1 MEAAGAVRRPGN
13 EYWCRKRRVRMKSMM
28 KKTTLREI
36 RESLGRYLAIMA
48 IVALGV
54 GLFAGLKIT
63 KTVMVGS
70 ADAFWQAQQLYDY
83 RLVSTLGFEEED
95 VQALAQK
102 ADVRAVQGAM
112 EADVLYTDEQGNDK
126 VLKAHSILEN
136 INMLETVA
144 GRLPESDTE
153 CVVDDHLYGEEV
165 IGSKIVLSGD
175 NDQDDLDSFR
185 YTEYTIV
192 GTVRSPLY
200 VQFERGTTSL
210 GNGSVSGFVYLLPEG
225 FATDYYTDIY
235 VKFGEDAQVYSDE
248 YDAYMDEREAQ
259 WETYC
264 EEQGERRY
272 QSIMTEAEEELAD
285 AEQELADEKAEAEV
299 ELADAKQ
306 ELTDA
311 EKEIAD
317 GEKKLEDG
325 EQELADNKEVIAQ
338 KEQELADARAAL
350 EAQEAELAS
359 QEEALA
365 GMMQGQAAGMQYQM
379 PADMAGQAAQGQAGG
394 MTQEQMYAGMAGEA
408 LQGQAGGITQGEMYA
423 GAGQMSAAQ
432 QLQMARQQL
441 EAGKAQIEEGEA
453 ELRKARGQIWDAGE
467 EIEESRQE
475 LADARQ
481 EVEDGWQEYN
491 DAKAEFDEKIADAEQ
506 KLADARA
513 EIADIEKPDTYV
525 LGRETNTGYVCFES
539 DSSIVEGI
547 ANVFPVFFFLVA
559 ALVCMTTMNRMVE
572 EQRTQI
578 GVLKALGY
586 GEARIMGK
594 YLFYS
599 GSAAFT
605 GCVAGYL
612 AGIRLFPLVIWQAYG
627 VMYRFGGIVYA
638 FDWATA
644 VLCLAVSLLCSMGTT
659 WASCR
664 HELREVAAELMRPK
678 SPKAGKRIFLEWI
691 PFIWNR
697 MKFLHKVSV
706 RNIIRYK
713 RRFLM
718 MVIGI
723 SGCTALLLTGF
734 AIRDSV
740 TTVADRQFEEI
751 QTYAVGVTLKDG
763 VTKEDLS
770 LLEELDQIV
779 ADNGGDYG
787 LAVETSMDLE
797 TADGIKSVK
806 LIAAAEPESFGAYFD
821 LHTPAGESIA
831 YPQAGEVVICN
842 KLSERYRIRAGDTIT
857 LFNEDREELQ
867 AVVSGVCENYI
878 YNYVYVNEETYRK
891 ATGETG
897 YQSVYVNLPA
907 EADVYGVGASL
918 MKAEHVTAVAVNRD
932 MLLRVS
938 RMMTS
943 MNYIVFVIIACA
955 GALAFIVLYNLNNI
969 NITERIREI
978 ATIKVLGFYKK
989 ETATY
994 VFRENTVLTGIGCA
1008 VGLVLGR
1015 LLHIYVMHEVDID
1028 MMSFDVHVEPVS
1040 YLLSI
1045 LLTFVFTWLINR
1057 IMSGKL
1063 DKINMAESLKSVD

>member
-1 MEAAGAVRRPGN
+1 
-13 EYWCRKRRVRMKSMM
+13 MKSMM

-235 VKFGEDAQVYSDE
+235 VKFEEDAQVYSDE

-325 EQELADNKEVIAQ
+325 EQELADNKEIIAQ

-379 PADMAGQAAQGQAGG
+379 PADMA
-394 MTQEQMYAGMAGEA
+394 
-408 LQGQAGGITQGEMYA
+408 
-423 GAGQMSAAQ
+423 
-432 QLQMARQQL
+432 RQQL

-453 ELRKARGQIWDAGE
+453 ELRKARGQIRDAGE

-491 DAKAEFDEKIADAEQ
+491 DAKAEFDEKIVDAEQ

-599 GSAAFT
+599 GSAAST

-821 LHTPAGESIA
+821 LHTPAGEPIA

>member
-235 VKFGEDAQVYSDE
+235 VKFEEDAQVYSDE

-325 EQELADNKEVIAQ
+325 EQELADNKRIIAQ

-379 PADMAGQAAQGQAGG
+379 PADMA
-394 MTQEQMYAGMAGEA
+394 
-408 LQGQAGGITQGEMYA
+408 
-423 GAGQMSAAQ
+423 
-432 QLQMARQQL
+432 RQQL

-453 ELRKARGQIWDAGE
+453 ELRKARGQIRDAGE

-627 VMYRFGGIVYA
+627 MMYRFGGIVYA

-644 VLCLAVSLLCSMGTT
+644 VLCLAASLLCSMGTT

-821 LHTPAGESIA
+821 LHTPAGEPIA

-897 YQSVYVNLPA
+897 YQSAYVNLPE
-907 EADVYGVGASL
+907 EADVYVVGASL

>member
-1 MEAAGAVRRPGN
+1 
-13 EYWCRKRRVRMKSMM
+13 MKSMM

-235 VKFGEDAQVYSDE
+235 VKFEEDAQVYSDE

-325 EQELADNKEVIAQ
+325 EQELADNKEIIAQ

-365 GMMQGQAAGMQYQM
+365 GMIQGQAAGMQYQM
-379 PADMAGQAAQGQAGG
+379 PAD
-394 MTQEQMYAGMAGEA
+394 
-408 LQGQAGGITQGEMYA
+408 
-423 GAGQMSAAQ
+423 
-432 QLQMARQQL
+432 MARQQL

-453 ELRKARGQIWDAGE
+453 ELRKARGQIRDAGE

-491 DAKAEFDEKIADAEQ
+491 DAKAEFDEKIVDAEQ

-599 GSAAFT
+599 GSAAST

-821 LHTPAGESIA
+821 LHTPAGEPIA

-955 GALAFIVLYNLNNI
+955 GALAFIVLYNLNKS

-978 ATIKVLGFYKK
+978 ATIKVLGFYRR
-989 ETATY
+989 ETNAY
-994 VFRENTVLTGIGCA
+994 VFRENVLLSALGMA
-1008 VGLVLGR
+1008 LGLGLGH
-1015 LLHIYVMHEVDID
+1015 LLHRFVMSEIRVDMIAFHIYVRPI
-1028 MMSFDVHVEPVS
+1028 S
-1040 YLLSI
+1040 YVYSGILTLL
-1045 LLTFVFTWLINR
+1045 FAWLVNLA
-1057 IMSGKL
+1057 MGGKL
-1063 DKINMAESLKSVD
+1063 ESISMTESLKSVD

>member
-48 IVALGV
+48 SVALGV

-235 VKFGEDAQVYSDE
+235 VKFEEDAQVYSDE

-338 KEQELADARAAL
+338 KERELADARAAL

-379 PADMAGQAAQGQAGG
+379 PADMD
-394 MTQEQMYAGMAGEA
+394 
-408 LQGQAGGITQGEMYA
+408 
-423 GAGQMSAAQ
+423 
-432 QLQMARQQL
+432 RQQL
-441 EAGKAQIEEGEA
+441 EAGKAQIKEGEA
-453 ELRKARGQIWDAGE
+453 ELRKARGQIRDAGE

-821 LHTPAGESIA
+821 LHTPAGEPIA

>member
-1 MEAAGAVRRPGN
+1 
-13 EYWCRKRRVRMKSMM
+13 MKSMM

-63 KTVMVGS
+63 ETVMVGS

-235 VKFGEDAQVYSDE
+235 VKFEEDAQVYSDE

-306 ELTDA
+306 ELADA

-325 EQELADNKEVIAQ
+325 EQELADNKEIIAQ

-350 EAQEAELAS
+350 EAQEAELAA

-365 GMMQGQAAGMQYQM
+365 GMMQGQMSAG
-379 PADMAGQAAQGQAGG
+379 MAGQAS
-394 MTQEQMYAGMAGEA
+394 
-408 LQGQAGGITQGEMYA
+408 QGQAGGITQGEMYA

-453 ELRKARGQIWDAGE
+453 ELRKARGQIRDAGE

-491 DAKAEFDEKIADAEQ
+491 DAKAEFDEKIVDAEQ

-740 TTVADRQFEEI
+740 TTVAGRQFEEI

-821 LHTPAGESIA
+821 LHTPAGEPIA

-842 KLSERYRIRAGDTIT
+842 KLSESYRIRAGDIIT

-938 RMMTS
+938 RMMMS

-1028 MMSFDVHVEPVS
+1028 MMSFDVHVELVS

>member
-235 VKFGEDAQVYSDE
+235 VKFEEDAQVYSDE

-338 KEQELADARAAL
+338 KERELADARAAL

-379 PADMAGQAAQGQAGG
+379 PADMA
-394 MTQEQMYAGMAGEA
+394 
-408 LQGQAGGITQGEMYA
+408 
-423 GAGQMSAAQ
+423 
-432 QLQMARQQL
+432 RQQL

-453 ELRKARGQIWDAGE
+453 ELRKARGQIRDAGE

-513 EIADIEKPDTYV
+513 DIADIEKPDTYV

-586 GEARIMGK
+586 GEAGIMGK
-594 YLFYS
+594 YLFDS

-821 LHTPAGESIA
+821 LHTPAGEPIA

-842 KLSERYRIRAGDTIT
+842 KLSERYRIRAGDIIT

-867 AVVSGVCENYI
+867 AAVSGVCENYI

-897 YQSVYVNLPA
+897 YQSVYVNLPE
-907 EADVYGVGASL
+907 EADVYVVGASL

>member
-1 MEAAGAVRRPGN
+1 
-13 EYWCRKRRVRMKSMM
+13 MKSMM

-235 VKFGEDAQVYSDE
+235 VKFEEDAQVYSDE

-338 KEQELADARAAL
+338 KERELADARAAL

-379 PADMAGQAAQGQAGG
+379 PADMA
-394 MTQEQMYAGMAGEA
+394 
-408 LQGQAGGITQGEMYA
+408 
-423 GAGQMSAAQ
+423 
-432 QLQMARQQL
+432 RQQL

-453 ELRKARGQIWDAGE
+453 ELRKARGQIRDAGE

-821 LHTPAGESIA
+821 LHTPAGEPIA
-831 YPQAGEVVICN
+831 YPQAREVVICN

>member
-235 VKFGEDAQVYSDE
+235 VKFEEDAQVYSDE

-338 KEQELADARAAL
+338 KERELADARAAL

-379 PADMAGQAAQGQAGG
+379 PADMA
-394 MTQEQMYAGMAGEA
+394 
-408 LQGQAGGITQGEMYA
+408 
-423 GAGQMSAAQ
+423 
-432 QLQMARQQL
+432 RQQL

-453 ELRKARGQIWDAGE
+453 ELRKARGQIRDAGE

-612 AGIRLFPLVIWQAYG
+612 AGIRMFPLVIWQAYG
-627 VMYRFGGIVYA
+627 MMYRFDGIVYA

-644 VLCLAVSLLCSMGTT
+644 VLCLAASLLCSMGTT

-821 LHTPAGESIA
+821 LHTPAGEPIA

-897 YQSVYVNLPA
+897 YQSAYVNLPE
-907 EADVYGVGASL
+907 EADVYVVGAAL

>member
-235 VKFGEDAQVYSDE
+235 VKFEEDAQVYSDE

-338 KEQELADARAAL
+338 KERELADARAAL

-379 PADMAGQAAQGQAGG
+379 PADMA
-394 MTQEQMYAGMAGEA
+394 
-408 LQGQAGGITQGEMYA
+408 
-423 GAGQMSAAQ
+423 
-432 QLQMARQQL
+432 RQQL

-453 ELRKARGQIWDAGE
+453 ELRKARGQIRDAGE

-821 LHTPAGESIA
+821 LHTPAGEPIA
-831 YPQAGEVVICN
+831 YPQAREVVICN

-867 AVVSGVCENYI
+867 AAVSGVCENYI

>member
-1 MEAAGAVRRPGN
+1 
-13 EYWCRKRRVRMKSMM
+13 MKSMM

-235 VKFGEDAQVYSDE
+235 VKFEEDAQVYSDE

-338 KEQELADARAAL
+338 KERELADARAAL

-379 PADMAGQAAQGQAGG
+379 PADMA
-394 MTQEQMYAGMAGEA
+394 
-408 LQGQAGGITQGEMYA
+408 
-423 GAGQMSAAQ
+423 
-432 QLQMARQQL
+432 RQQL

-453 ELRKARGQIWDAGE
+453 ELRKARGQIRDAGE

-821 LHTPAGESIA
+821 LHTPAGEPIA

-842 KLSERYRIRAGDTIT
+842 KLSERYRIRVGDTIT

>member
-1 MEAAGAVRRPGN
+1 
-13 EYWCRKRRVRMKSMM
+13 MKSMM

-235 VKFGEDAQVYSDE
+235 VKFEEDAQVYSDE

-306 ELTDA
+306 ELADA
-311 EKEIAD
+311 GTEITD

-325 EQELADNKEVIAQ
+325 ERELADNKEVIAQ
-338 KEQELADARAAL
+338 KERELADARAAL

-379 PADMAGQAAQGQAGG
+379 PADMA
-394 MTQEQMYAGMAGEA
+394 
-408 LQGQAGGITQGEMYA
+408 
-423 GAGQMSAAQ
+423 
-432 QLQMARQQL
+432 RQQL

-453 ELRKARGQIWDAGE
+453 ELRKARGQIRDAGE

-821 LHTPAGESIA
+821 LHTPAGEPIA

>member
-235 VKFGEDAQVYSDE
+235 VKFEEDAQVYSDE

-306 ELTDA
+306 ELADA

-325 EQELADNKEVIAQ
+325 EQELADNKEIIAQ

-379 PADMAGQAAQGQAGG
+379 PADMA
-394 MTQEQMYAGMAGEA
+394 
-408 LQGQAGGITQGEMYA
+408 
-423 GAGQMSAAQ
+423 
-432 QLQMARQQL
+432 RQQL

-453 ELRKARGQIWDAGE
+453 ELRKARGQIRDAGE

-821 LHTPAGESIA
+821 LHTPAGEPIA

-842 KLSERYRIRAGDTIT
+842 KLSESYRIRAGDIIT

-897 YQSVYVNLPA
+897 YQSAYVNLPE
-907 EADVYGVGASL
+907 EADVYVVGASL

>member
-235 VKFGEDAQVYSDE
+235 VKFEEDAQVYSDE

-338 KEQELADARAAL
+338 KERELADARAAL

-379 PADMAGQAAQGQAGG
+379 PADMA
-394 MTQEQMYAGMAGEA
+394 
-408 LQGQAGGITQGEMYA
+408 
-423 GAGQMSAAQ
+423 
-432 QLQMARQQL
+432 RQQL

-453 ELRKARGQIWDAGE
+453 ELRKARGQIRDAGE

-821 LHTPAGESIA
+821 LHTPAGEPIA

-842 KLSERYRIRAGDTIT
+842 KLSESYRIRAGDIIT

-897 YQSVYVNLPA
+897 YQSAYVNLPA

>member
-235 VKFGEDAQVYSDE
+235 VKFEEDAQVYSDE

-338 KEQELADARAAL
+338 KERELADARAAL

-379 PADMAGQAAQGQAGG
+379 PADMA
-394 MTQEQMYAGMAGEA
+394 
-408 LQGQAGGITQGEMYA
+408 
-423 GAGQMSAAQ
+423 
-432 QLQMARQQL
+432 RQQL

-453 ELRKARGQIWDAGE
+453 ELRKARGQIRDAGE

-821 LHTPAGESIA
+821 LHTPAGEPIA
-831 YPQAGEVVICN
+831 YPQAREVVICN

-897 YQSVYVNLPA
+897 YQSAYVNLPE
-907 EADVYGVGASL
+907 EADVYVVGASL

>member
-1 MEAAGAVRRPGN
+1 
-13 EYWCRKRRVRMKSMM
+13 MKSMM

-136 INMLETVA
+136 INMLETGA

-235 VKFGEDAQVYSDE
+235 VKFEEDAQVYSDE

-325 EQELADNKEVIAQ
+325 EQELADNKEIIAQ

-379 PADMAGQAAQGQAGG
+379 PADMA
-394 MTQEQMYAGMAGEA
+394 
-408 LQGQAGGITQGEMYA
+408 
-423 GAGQMSAAQ
+423 
-432 QLQMARQQL
+432 RQQL

-453 ELRKARGQIWDAGE
+453 ELRKARGQIRDAGE

-491 DAKAEFDEKIADAEQ
+491 DAKAEFDEKIVDAEQ

-513 EIADIEKPDTYV
+513 DIADIEKPDTYV

-599 GSAAFT
+599 GSAAST

-821 LHTPAGESIA
+821 LHTPAGEPIA

>member
-1 MEAAGAVRRPGN
+1 
-13 EYWCRKRRVRMKSMM
+13 MKSMM

-175 NDQDDLDSFR
+175 NDQDDLDNFR

-235 VKFGEDAQVYSDE
+235 VKFEEDAQVYSDE

-325 EQELADNKEVIAQ
+325 EQELADNKEIIAQ

-379 PADMAGQAAQGQAGG
+379 PADMA
-394 MTQEQMYAGMAGEA
+394 
-408 LQGQAGGITQGEMYA
+408 
-423 GAGQMSAAQ
+423 
-432 QLQMARQQL
+432 RQQL

-453 ELRKARGQIWDAGE
+453 ELRKARGQIRDAGE

-821 LHTPAGESIA
+821 LHTPAGEPIA

-897 YQSVYVNLPA
+897 YQSAYVNLPE
-907 EADVYGVGASL
+907 EADVYVVGASL

>member
-1 MEAAGAVRRPGN
+1 
-13 EYWCRKRRVRMKSMM
+13 MKSMM

-235 VKFGEDAQVYSDE
+235 VKFEEDAQVYSDE

-272 QSIMTEAEEELAD
+272 QSIMTEAEKELAD

-306 ELTDA
+306 ELADA

-325 EQELADNKEVIAQ
+325 EQELADNKRIIAQ

-379 PADMAGQAAQGQAGG
+379 PADMA
-394 MTQEQMYAGMAGEA
+394 
-408 LQGQAGGITQGEMYA
+408 
-423 GAGQMSAAQ
+423 
-432 QLQMARQQL
+432 RQQL

-453 ELRKARGQIWDAGE
+453 ELRKARGQIRDAGE

-763 VTKEDLS
+763 VTKEELS

-797 TADGIKSVK
+797 TADGIQSVK

-821 LHTPAGESIA
+821 LHTPAGEPIA

-897 YQSVYVNLPA
+897 YQSAYVNLPE
-907 EADVYGVGASL
+907 EADVYVVGASL

>member
-235 VKFGEDAQVYSDE
+235 VKFEEDAQVYSDE

-338 KEQELADARAAL
+338 KERELADARAAL

-379 PADMAGQAAQGQAGG
+379 PADMA
-394 MTQEQMYAGMAGEA
+394 
-408 LQGQAGGITQGEMYA
+408 
-423 GAGQMSAAQ
+423 
-432 QLQMARQQL
+432 RQQL

-453 ELRKARGQIWDAGE
+453 ELRKARGQIRDAGE

-821 LHTPAGESIA
+821 LHTPAGEPIA
-831 YPQAGEVVICN
+831 YPQAREVVICN

>member
-1 MEAAGAVRRPGN
+1 
-13 EYWCRKRRVRMKSMM
+13 MKSMM

-235 VKFGEDAQVYSDE
+235 VKFEEDAQVYSDE

-306 ELTDA
+306 ELTDV

-338 KEQELADARAAL
+338 KERELADARAAL

-379 PADMAGQAAQGQAGG
+379 PADMA
-394 MTQEQMYAGMAGEA
+394 
-408 LQGQAGGITQGEMYA
+408 
-423 GAGQMSAAQ
+423 
-432 QLQMARQQL
+432 RQQL
-441 EAGKAQIEEGEA
+441 EAGKAQIKEGEA
-453 ELRKARGQIWDAGE
+453 ELRKARGQIRDAGE

-821 LHTPAGESIA
+821 LHTPAGEPIA

-842 KLSERYRIRAGDTIT
+842 KLSERYRIRVGDTIT

-1028 MMSFDVHVEPVS
+1028 MMSFDVHVELVS

>member
-235 VKFGEDAQVYSDE
+235 VKFEEDAQVYSDE

-338 KEQELADARAAL
+338 KERELADARAAL

-379 PADMAGQAAQGQAGG
+379 PADMD
-394 MTQEQMYAGMAGEA
+394 
-408 LQGQAGGITQGEMYA
+408 
-423 GAGQMSAAQ
+423 
-432 QLQMARQQL
+432 RQQL
-441 EAGKAQIEEGEA
+441 EAGKAQIKEGEA
-453 ELRKARGQIWDAGE
+453 ELRKARGQIRDAGE

-821 LHTPAGESIA
+821 LHTPAGEPIA

>member
-235 VKFGEDAQVYSDE
+235 VKFEEDAQVYSDE

-306 ELTDA
+306 ELADA

-338 KEQELADARAAL
+338 KERELADARAAL

-379 PADMAGQAAQGQAGG
+379 PADMA
-394 MTQEQMYAGMAGEA
+394 
-408 LQGQAGGITQGEMYA
+408 
-423 GAGQMSAAQ
+423 
-432 QLQMARQQL
+432 RQQL

-453 ELRKARGQIWDAGE
+453 ELRKARGQIRDAGE

-513 EIADIEKPDTYV
+513 DIADIEKPDTYV

-586 GEARIMGK
+586 GEAGIMGK

-821 LHTPAGESIA
+821 LHTPAGEPIA

-897 YQSVYVNLPA
+897 YQSVYVNLPE
-907 EADVYGVGASL
+907 EADVYVVGASL

>member
-1 MEAAGAVRRPGN
+1 
-13 EYWCRKRRVRMKSMM
+13 MKSMM

-235 VKFGEDAQVYSDE
+235 VKFEEDAQVYSDE

-325 EQELADNKEVIAQ
+325 EQELADNKRIIAQ

-379 PADMAGQAAQGQAGG
+379 PADMA
-394 MTQEQMYAGMAGEA
+394 
-408 LQGQAGGITQGEMYA
+408 
-423 GAGQMSAAQ
+423 
-432 QLQMARQQL
+432 RQQL

-453 ELRKARGQIWDAGE
+453 ELRKARGQIRDAGE

-821 LHTPAGESIA
+821 LHTPAGEPIA

>member
-1 MEAAGAVRRPGN
+1 
-13 EYWCRKRRVRMKSMM
+13 MKSMM

-235 VKFGEDAQVYSDE
+235 VKFEEDAQVYSDE

-338 KEQELADARAAL
+338 KERELADARAAL

-379 PADMAGQAAQGQAGG
+379 PADMA
-394 MTQEQMYAGMAGEA
+394 
-408 LQGQAGGITQGEMYA
+408 
-423 GAGQMSAAQ
+423 
-432 QLQMARQQL
+432 RQQL

-453 ELRKARGQIWDAGE
+453 ELRKARGQIRDAGE

-644 VLCLAVSLLCSMGTT
+644 VLCLAASLLCSMGTT

-821 LHTPAGESIA
+821 LHTPAGEPIA

>member
-1 MEAAGAVRRPGN
+1 
-13 EYWCRKRRVRMKSMM
+13 MKSMM

-235 VKFGEDAQVYSDE
+235 VKFEEDAQVYSDE

-272 QSIMTEAEEELAD
+272 QSIMTEAEKELAD

-325 EQELADNKEVIAQ
+325 EQELADNKRIIAQ

-379 PADMAGQAAQGQAGG
+379 PADMA
-394 MTQEQMYAGMAGEA
+394 
-408 LQGQAGGITQGEMYA
+408 
-423 GAGQMSAAQ
+423 
-432 QLQMARQQL
+432 RQQL

-453 ELRKARGQIWDAGE
+453 ELRKARGQIRDAGE

-821 LHTPAGESIA
+821 LHTPAGEPIA

-842 KLSERYRIRAGDTIT
+842 KLSECYRIRAGDTIT

-897 YQSVYVNLPA
+897 YQSAYVNLPE
-907 EADVYGVGASL
+907 EADVYVVGASL

>member
-235 VKFGEDAQVYSDE
+235 VKFEEDAQVYSDE

-338 KEQELADARAAL
+338 KERELADARAAL

-379 PADMAGQAAQGQAGG
+379 PADMA
-394 MTQEQMYAGMAGEA
+394 
-408 LQGQAGGITQGEMYA
+408 
-423 GAGQMSAAQ
+423 
-432 QLQMARQQL
+432 RQQL

-453 ELRKARGQIWDAGE
+453 ELRKARGQIRDAGE

-513 EIADIEKPDTYV
+513 KIADIEKPDTYV

-821 LHTPAGESIA
+821 LHTPAGEPIA

-897 YQSVYVNLPA
+897 YQSAYVNLPE
-907 EADVYGVGASL
+907 EADVYVVGASL

>member
-235 VKFGEDAQVYSDE
+235 VKFEEDAQVYSDE

-338 KEQELADARAAL
+338 KERELADARAAL

-379 PADMAGQAAQGQAGG
+379 PADMA
-394 MTQEQMYAGMAGEA
+394 
-408 LQGQAGGITQGEMYA
+408 
-423 GAGQMSAAQ
+423 
-432 QLQMARQQL
+432 RQQL

-453 ELRKARGQIWDAGE
+453 ELRKARGQIRDAGE

-578 GVLKALGY
+578 GLLKALGY

-821 LHTPAGESIA
+821 LHTPAGEPIA

-842 KLSERYRIRAGDTIT
+842 KLSERYRIRAGDIIT

-867 AVVSGVCENYI
+867 AAVSGVCENYI

-897 YQSVYVNLPA
+897 YQSVYVNLPE
-907 EADVYGVGASL
+907 EADVYVVGASL

>member
-1 MEAAGAVRRPGN
+1 
-13 EYWCRKRRVRMKSMM
+13 MKSMM

-235 VKFGEDAQVYSDE
+235 VKFEEDAQVYSDE

-338 KEQELADARAAL
+338 KERELADARAAL
-350 EAQEAELAS
+350 EEQEAELAS

-379 PADMAGQAAQGQAGG
+379 PADMA
-394 MTQEQMYAGMAGEA
+394 
-408 LQGQAGGITQGEMYA
+408 
-423 GAGQMSAAQ
+423 
-432 QLQMARQQL
+432 RQQL

-453 ELRKARGQIWDAGE
+453 ELRKARGQIRDAGE

-644 VLCLAVSLLCSMGTT
+644 VLCLAASLLCSMGTT

-821 LHTPAGESIA
+821 LHTPAGEPIA

-897 YQSVYVNLPA
+897 YQSVYVNLPE

>member
-1 MEAAGAVRRPGN
+1 
-13 EYWCRKRRVRMKSMM
+13 MKSMM

-144 GRLPESDTE
+144 GRMPENDTE

-235 VKFGEDAQVYSDE
+235 VKFEEDAQVYSDA

-306 ELTDA
+306 ELADA

-338 KEQELADARAAL
+338 KERELADARAAL
-350 EAQEAELAS
+350 EAQEAELVAA

-365 GMMQGQAAGMQYQM
+365 GMMQGQTAGVQYQM
-379 PADMAGQAAQGQAGG
+379 PAD
-394 MTQEQMYAGMAGEA
+394 
-408 LQGQAGGITQGEMYA
+408 
-423 GAGQMSAAQ
+423 
-432 QLQMARQQL
+432 MARQQL

-453 ELRKARGQIWDAGE
+453 ELRKARGQIRDAGE

-513 EIADIEKPDTYV
+513 DIADIEKPDTYV

-821 LHTPAGESIA
+821 LHTPAGEPIA

-897 YQSVYVNLPA
+897 YQSAYVNLPE
-907 EADVYGVGASL
+907 EADVYVVGAAL

>member
-1 MEAAGAVRRPGN
+1 
-13 EYWCRKRRVRMKSMM
+13 MKSMM

-235 VKFGEDAQVYSDE
+235 VKFEEDAQVYSDE

-338 KEQELADARAAL
+338 KERELADARAAL

-379 PADMAGQAAQGQAGG
+379 PADMA
-394 MTQEQMYAGMAGEA
+394 
-408 LQGQAGGITQGEMYA
+408 
-423 GAGQMSAAQ
+423 
-432 QLQMARQQL
+432 RQQL

-453 ELRKARGQIWDAGE
+453 ELRKARGQIRDAGE

-513 EIADIEKPDTYV
+513 DIADIEKPDTYV

-806 LIAAAEPESFGAYFD
+806 LIAAAEPELFGAYFD
-821 LHTPAGESIA
+821 LHTPAGEPIA

-897 YQSVYVNLPA
+897 YQSAYVNLPE
-907 EADVYGVGASL
+907 EADVYVVGASL

-994 VFRENTVLTGIGCA
+994 VFRENTVLTGIGCV

>member
-1 MEAAGAVRRPGN
+1 
-13 EYWCRKRRVRMKSMM
+13 MKSMM

-235 VKFGEDAQVYSDE
+235 VKFEEDAQVYSDE

-272 QSIMTEAEEELAD
+272 QSIMTEAEKELAD

-306 ELTDA
+306 ELADA

-325 EQELADNKEVIAQ
+325 EQELADNKRIIAQ
-338 KEQELADARAAL
+338 KE
-350 EAQEAELAS
+350 
-359 QEEALA
+359 
-365 GMMQGQAAGMQYQM
+365 
-379 PADMAGQAAQGQAGG
+379 
-394 MTQEQMYAGMAGEA
+394 
-408 LQGQAGGITQGEMYA
+408 
-423 GAGQMSAAQ
+423 
-432 QLQMARQQL
+432 
-441 EAGKAQIEEGEA
+441 
-453 ELRKARGQIWDAGE
+453 
-467 EIEESRQE
+467 QE

-821 LHTPAGESIA
+821 LHTPAGEPIA

-842 KLSERYRIRAGDTIT
+842 KLSECYRIRAGDTIT

-897 YQSVYVNLPA
+897 YQSAYVNLPE
-907 EADVYGVGASL
+907 EADVYVVGASL

>member
-1 MEAAGAVRRPGN
+1 
-13 EYWCRKRRVRMKSMM
+13 MKSMM

-235 VKFGEDAQVYSDE
+235 VKFEEDAQVYSDE

-338 KEQELADARAAL
+338 KERELADARAAL

-379 PADMAGQAAQGQAGG
+379 PADMA
-394 MTQEQMYAGMAGEA
+394 
-408 LQGQAGGITQGEMYA
+408 
-423 GAGQMSAAQ
+423 
-432 QLQMARQQL
+432 RQQL

-453 ELRKARGQIWDAGE
+453 ELRKARGQIRDAGE

-644 VLCLAVSLLCSMGTT
+644 VLCLAASLLCSMGTT

-691 PFIWNR
+691 PFIWSR

-821 LHTPAGESIA
+821 LHTPAGEPIA